1 MYKRLIYFTILT
13 LIGIGAFLRLYD
25 LSGFITFL
33 GDQGRD
39 ALIVKRIVTF
49 EHFPSIGAP
58 SSVGM
63 VYLGPFYYYLIA
75 PFILLTNFNPVGLAY
90 GVAFMSI
97 AGIIISYLIVRK
109 LVDERTAISF
119 LIFSVFSYALVY
131 LSRFSWNPNLLPIFT
146 FMTLFFFYQW
156 LQSKKQLMS
165 MLFGAFLSF
174 TIQLHYLALFLFLPL
189 LIVYGVQIFQEKK
202 RKELFTGLVPAI
214 LSFVFFSSPLILFDL
229 RHNFLNARNFIALFT
244 EGKVDSATPIMNR
257 MLQTVQQFFLHSLQ
271 IEMNET
277 LALVFFLLVIA
288 FFVVLIKRTKSQFL
302 LLHGLTFISFIV
314 LFAFLESARH
324 LHYFGPAYL
333 SFYLI
338 LSAALFQ
345 IPIKIMRY
353 VSMIIVIGVFIFFN
367 VGHYAFLWKEP
378 NSQIEYAKKIAE
390 SFKPHITSEPIQ
402 VVTIPFTES
411 DGHYRYF
418 IDLEGYDLLAH
429 DSPVQAEELFVMCFT
444 ECTPTGDPQWQIAA
458 FSDKKLVDSWSISN
472 VTIYKIIHN
481 KTN

>member
-1 MYKRLIYFTILT
+1 MHKRIIYFTILT

-75 PFILLTNFNPVGLAY
+75 PFILLSNFDPVGLAY
-90 GVAFMSI
+90 GVSFMSI
-97 AGIIISYLIVRK
+97 AGMIISYLIVRK
-109 LVDERTAISF
+109 LVDERTAIPF
-119 LIFSVFSYALVY
+119 LVFSVFSYASVY

-146 FMTLFFFYQW
+146 FLTLFFFYQW
-156 LQSKKQLMS
+156 LTTKKRIMS
-165 MLFGAFLSF
+165 LLSGAFLSF
-174 TIQLHYLALFLFLPL
+174 SIQLHYLALFLFFPL
-189 LIVYGVQIFQEKK
+189 FFVYIFHFFQEKK
-202 RKELFTGLVPAI
+202 NKKLLTGLLPAV
-214 LSFVFFSSPLILFDL
+214 LSFTFFSSPLILFDL

-244 EGKVDSATPIMNR
+244 EGKVESATPFINR
-257 MLQTVQQFFLHSLQ
+257 LLQTIQQFFSHSLQ
-271 IEMNET
+271 INMNEPI
-277 LALVFFLLVIA
+277 ALITFMVIIAAFVLL
-288 FFVVLIKRTKSQFL
+288 FKKTKSQFL

-324 LHYFGPAYL
+324 LHYFGPAYP

-338 LSAALFQ
+338 VSAAVSLIPTKLVRYGTLALIMALF
-345 IPIKIMRY
+345 
-353 VSMIIVIGVFIFFN
+353 VFFN
-367 VGHYAFLWKEP
+367 AKQYAFLRKEP
-378 NSQIEYAKKIAE
+378 NSQIDYAKGIAD

-418 IDLEGYDLLAH
+418 LDLAGYDLLAH
-429 DSPVQAEELFVMCFT
+429 DSPEQAEELFVMCFT
-444 ECTPTGDPQWQIAA
+444 ECNPTGDPQWQIAA
-458 FSDKKLVDSWSISN
+458 FADKQLAGSWSIGD

-481 KTN
+481 KAK